1 MTSGAEVLADN
12 ISLTWKNPP
21 DLTLVSATNNET
33 QGNGDGQIN
42 PGETIQTW
50 VTLNN
55 GGQGAAT
62 GVTAELSATD
72 PNLTFVKST
81 VTFDEIPAGSEVSN
95 ENDPFV
101 LSISPTTPSNTTIPV
116 TLTINS
122 NKTCYSTTLNF
133 DINVVDVTGI
143 AQSPTT
149 PLRFSLATLPNPAHG
164 ATTISYTVPSS
175 SRIDLAVYN
184 TSGEKVKLLAAGFVI
199 AGQKSIVWDGRDD
212 TGMKMNAGV
221 YFVKLEAGSNH
232 SVSKL
237 VFLTK

>member
-1 MTSGAEVLADN
+1 MLADN
-12 ISLTWKNPP
+12 ISLIWNNPP
-21 DLTLVSATNNET
+21 DLTFVAATSNDN
-33 QGNGDGQIN
+33 QGNGDGKIN
-42 PGETIQTW
+42 PGETVQTW

-72 PNLTFVKST
+72 PNLTFVKGN

-122 NKTCYSTTLNF
+122 NNTFYSTTLNF
-133 DINVVDVTGI
+133 DINVVPVLGI
-143 AQSPTT
+143 AQSSTT

-164 ATTISYTVPSS
+164 ATTVSYTVPSS
-175 SRIDLAVYN
+175 SQIDLAVYN
-184 TSGEKVKLLAAGFVI
+184 TGGEKVKLLATGFVS

-212 TGMKMNAGV
+212 TGKKMNAGV

-232 SVSKL
+232 AVTKL
-237 VFLTK
+237 VLLTK